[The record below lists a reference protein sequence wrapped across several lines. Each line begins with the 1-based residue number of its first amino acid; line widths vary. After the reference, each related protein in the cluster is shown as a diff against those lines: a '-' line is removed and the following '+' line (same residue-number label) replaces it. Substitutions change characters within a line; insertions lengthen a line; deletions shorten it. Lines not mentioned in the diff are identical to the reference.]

1 MGQKAVLCC
10 EDSQEGIFTAV
21 YDGWAGRY
29 GHENVRLQVREE
41 EDREL
46 FSSYINVRTDA
57 GKARKVS
64 DTVRRRMGGRAYLD
78 IARAALSW
86 EADKGTAIY
95 HTIVRGLSMAD
106 GFRVMQVLTDPY
118 VCRVSALARAVAR
131 EADHLMGFA
140 RFSQLPGGVLY
151 ARIRPRDR
159 VLPAIAPHFQ
169 DRLPGEN
176 WVIHDE
182 GREEAA
188 VHPAGGSWFLTDME
202 AGRGPDADRAG
213 DAEREIEELWRGF
226 CRSIAL
232 QEREN
237 PRLQAQMLPKR
248 FRKYMT
254 EF

>member
-151 ARIRPRDR
+151 ARIRPRNR

-169 DRLPGEN
+169 DRLPGIG
-176 WVIHDE
+176 VHQQH
-182 GREEAA
+182 GLA
-188 VHPAGGSWFLTDME
+188 VQLR
-202 AGRGPDADRAG
+202 RGDRALALCG
-213 DAEREIEELWRGF
+213 GGGRRSQGQRQNQSQKKREKTACFHIKL
-226 CRSIAL
+226 L
-232 QEREN
+232 
-237 PRLQAQMLPKR
+237 
-248 FRKYMT
+248 
-254 EF
+254 